1 MSAAAKHSALGLGAI
16 AIAGLAALPWY
27 SSRTLDQRMAEM
39 AGKSSPHEDVM
50 LRNLQHRAGY
60 LSSKGSVDVVLRDRC
75 QTDGEASDT
84 TFHVE
89 YEAQH
94 LPTPTAANR
103 FDWRLQPT
111 GDTAPVFKKLF
122 GSDTALSGQGQIT
135 WSGLVRSDLHLPAMA
150 YATPGGRLEADPSQG
165 RIAFGGKALQFDWQM
180 ERAVLR
186 GAGHAL
192 EVKQLGVNLDLSNR
206 QRGIGEVALRVGGLS
221 TAEASAEGY
230 VLKSVTS
237 EHGDK
242 LDSVFS
248 QTLSRVQF
256 ADQEVKDVV
265 LEASLKG
272 MHAQSVETLTTVLG
286 SSCGIETL
294 TRDESAKVRQA
305 VQTLLASGM
314 NGGITKLSGK
324 GKQGSI
330 DGKFTLELAA
340 VGAGQAISFARQL
353 SSSGELAVQGDLLPP
368 TPRQIALN
376 SGLAREVANGLQS
389 SFVFEKGLLKVNGK
403 AFDAS
408 GVQTALASLDV
419 AVMAYINDDRPQR
432 FASVS
437 APDEVIEE
445 AAAAPAAPAAP
456 EPVQASPAM
465 AATDLPAAPAAAPP
479 APAMPA
485 QAITAAPAAP
495 AIPGACE
502 EPRSCMRMSLQ
513 AAWREDIDGVR
524 QMAAQLD
531 ALPKPALGN
540 KAQARKLNQ
549 QALDLL
555 QQGDTRGAVTLLQS
569 AQRENPR
576 DVEIASNLGYALL
589 KDQRAKEAVGVLSD
603 ALVLDPRRTSTWA
616 PLGEALSQSGQQ
628 AEAAAALW
636 TAWQWSGNRERT
648 LTAYLDKAE
657 REASQRPGV
666 AEVFRASA
674 GWVARGEH
682 PNFRTAR

>member
-1 MSAAAKHSALGLGAI
+1 MSAAAKHSVLGLGAI

-39 AGKSSPHEDVM
+39 ASQSSPHEDVM

-75 QTDGEASDT
+75 QTDGEAADT

-111 GDTAPVFKKLF
+111 GETAPVFKKLF

-135 WSGLVRSDLHLPAMA
+135 WTGLVRSDLHLPAMA

-180 ERAVLR
+180 QRAVLR

-242 LDSVFS
+242 LDSVFL

-256 ADQEVKDVV
+256 ADQEVKDIV

-324 GKQGSI
+324 GKQGAI
-330 DGKFTLELAA
+330 DGKFTLDLAA

-376 SGLAREVANGLQS
+376 SGLAREIANGLQS
-389 SFVFEKGLLKVNGK
+389 SFAFEKGLLKVNGK

-408 GVQTALASLDV
+408 GVQNALASLDT

-432 FASVS
+432 FASGQ
-437 APDEVIEE
+437 AHEEVIEE
-445 AAAAPAAPAAP
+445 AAAPPAP
-456 EPVQASPAM
+456 EPAQGFPAVAAVDLAPMASC
-465 AATDLPAAPAAAPP
+465 D
-479 APAMPA
+479 
-485 QAITAAPAAP
+485 
-495 AIPGACE
+495 

-524 QMAAQLD
+524 HLAAQLD
-531 ALPKPALGN
+531 ALPKPVLGN

-555 QQGDTRGAVTLLQS
+555 QQGDTRGAVALLQS

-589 KDQRAKEAVGVLSD
+589 KDQRAKEAVSVLSD

-648 LTAYLDKAE
+648 VTAYLDKAE

>member
-1 MSAAAKHSALGLGAI
+1 MSAAAKYSALGLGAI

-75 QTDGEASDT
+75 QTDGEAADT

-111 GDTAPVFKKLF
+111 GETAPVFKKLF

-135 WSGLVRSDLHLPAMA
+135 WTGLVRSDLHLPAMA

-180 ERAVLR
+180 QRAVLR

-256 ADQEVKDVV
+256 ADQEVKDIV

-324 GKQGSI
+324 GKQGAI
-330 DGKFTLELAA
+330 DGKFTLDLAA

-376 SGLAREVANGLQS
+376 SGLVREVANGLQS
-389 SFVFEKGLLKVNGK
+389 SFAFEKGLLKVNGK

-408 GVQTALASLDV
+408 GVQNALASLDT

-432 FASVS
+432 FASGQ
-437 APDEVIEE
+437 AHEEVIEE
-445 AAAAPAAPAAP
+445 AAAPPAP
-456 EPVQASPAM
+456 EPAQGFPAVAAVDLAPMASC
-465 AATDLPAAPAAAPP
+465 D
-479 APAMPA
+479 
-485 QAITAAPAAP
+485 
-495 AIPGACE
+495 

-524 QMAAQLD
+524 HLAAQLD
-531 ALPKPALGN
+531 ALPKPVLGN

-555 QQGDTRGAVTLLQS
+555 QQGDTRGAVALLQS

-589 KDQRAKEAVGVLSD
+589 KDQRAKEAVSVLSD

-648 LTAYLDKAE
+648 VTAYLDKAE